1 MSERRNIKYFFS
13 VEGETEE
20 LYFQHLKNLIF
31 EEENRI
37 ANPVLQIEKCSPS
50 KCVKKISVIHPCT
63 ITAVFDVEDNDAD
76 HRKRF
81 ENTLKE
87 MKAAKRLGKSIKY
100 ELSYSNIDFE
110 LWIILHKKDLF
121 GTVGNKEQYL
131 KIINQIYGSK
141 FESLSEYKVER
152 NFSQILSKITL
163 DDVKA
168 AVTRAE
174 KITSQ
179 RKSEDTPIKT
189 CGYEWFDKNPALS
202 VHCIIKKILSECGV
216 LETNN
221 SN

>member
-1 MSERRNIKYFFS
+1 MSEKRNIKYFFS

-20 LYFQHLKNLIF
+20 LYFQHLKKLILA
-31 EEENRI
+31 EETRI
-37 ANPVLQIEKCSPS
+37 ANPVFQIEKCSPS
-50 KCVKKISVIHPCT
+50 KCVKKISVIHPCA

-87 MKAAKRLGKSIKY
+87 MKTAEKLGKSIKY
-100 ELSYSNIDFE
+100 ELGYSNVDFE

-121 GTVGNKEQYL
+121 GNVGNKAQYL
-131 KIINQIYGSK
+131 KNINQVYGTK
-141 FESLSEYKVER
+141 FEALREYKVER

-168 AVTRAE
+168 AIARAE
-174 KITSQ
+174 KITKQ
-179 RKSEDTPIKT
+179 RLAEGKPIKT

-202 VHCIIKKILSECGV
+202 VHCVIKKILSECGV
-216 LETNN
+216 
-221 SN
+221 